1 MQTMVNN
8 TQLFCQAKGVGT
20 GGTMAPILLETV
32 DFSPPSP
39 LFNALLDMYNYMQ
52 QSHLLIITKPSKY
65 MQQSHLLTN
74 KKAIEALLSQDTASK
89 CHLLNA

>member
-32 DFSPPSP
+32 DFAPPIP
-39 LFNALLDMYNYMQ
+39 TFQCTIRYVQLHATITLINYN
-52 QSHLLIITKPSKY
+52 
-65 MQQSHLLTN
+65 
-74 KKAIEALLSQDTASK
+74 EALKVYATITFTY
-89 CHLLNA
+89 